1 MWRKTRQPYGARYG
15 ADPNRNFNY
24 HFAGKFKKISI
35 HYKVLAWPARKP
47 VMESDK
53 TKARSQQ
60 LIPQKGK
67 HELTTKFRTD
77 KQKIQKLNKQ
87 NAYTNK

>member
-35 HYKVLAWPARKP
+35 HYKSFSMGK
-47 VMESDK
+47 K
-53 TKARSQQ
+53 TRDG
-60 LIPQKGK
+60 I
-67 HELTTKFRTD
+67 
-77 KQKIQKLNKQ
+77 
-87 NAYTNK
+87 